1 MKILKK
7 WCCGG
12 LFFRLMGIATF
23 WASDWDDTSEIEFI
37 LSIDK
42 ALFWFACARQH
53 CLNFLF
59 RLVLQGVRDDYFI

>member
-1 MKILKK
+1 
-7 WCCGG
+7 
-12 LFFRLMGIATF
+12 MGIATF